1 MTINLYTNLKTVCQ
15 AVLPENLSGPDKLRC
30 WMYVPIVLIIATI
43 MSTGTAVATDPAS
56 VEKPESSE
64 AQAALPT
71 GLAELI
77 PKAAALNE
85 RLARLT
91 HQLAAHAER

>member
-1 MTINLYTNLKTVCQ
+1 MTTILYTNLKTVCQ
-15 AVLPENLSGPDKLRC
+15 AVLPENRPDKFRF

-43 MSTGTAVATDPAS
+43 MSTGTAVATDSAS

-64 AQAALPT
+64 VQAALPT

-77 PKAAALNE
+77 PKAATLN
-85 RLARLT
+85 
-91 HQLAAHAER
+91 